1 MDRGQRLRWA
11 VLGVAFTAT
20 VTAIFYPI
28 EEADVAHVAV
38 REKPAIPIAAVISPV
53 SAIVPFAAE
62 VSNVEGDPFAPRG
75 WQVLPQV
82 VAEKVVT
89 AAAAVM
95 APPAPTAPPLPFQ
108 YMGSMNEEGRQTIY
122 LGHGDQAVVAHTGE
136 VIAQTYKVIE
146 INGREIQFEYLP
158 TGQRQLL
165 GLPPQ
170 E

>member
-1 MDRGQRLRWA
+1 MDSGQRVRWA
-11 VLGVAFTAT
+11 VLGAAFAVTVA
-20 VTAIFYPI
+20 AIFYPI
-28 EEADVAHVAV
+28 EEADVTHVV
-38 REKPAIPIAAVISPV
+38 IQEKPV
-53 SAIVPFAAE
+53 SAIASAISPVVAA
-62 VSNVEGDPFAPRG
+62 VSFTSGVSDVEGDPFAPRG
-75 WQVLPQV
+75 WQVSPPAV
-82 VAEKVVT
+82 SEKVVT
-89 AAAAVM
+89 APAPVV

-122 LGHGDQAVVAHTGE
+122 LGHGDQALVVHAGE

-146 INGREIQFEYLP
+146 INGREIQFEHLP